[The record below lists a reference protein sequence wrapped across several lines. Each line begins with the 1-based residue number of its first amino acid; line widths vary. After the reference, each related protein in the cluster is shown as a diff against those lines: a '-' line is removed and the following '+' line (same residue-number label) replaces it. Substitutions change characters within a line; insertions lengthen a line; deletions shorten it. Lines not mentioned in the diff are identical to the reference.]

1 MQSDSIKFD
10 TEEIVDAAPVGKFQ
24 ILIWFLGTSVI
35 FIDGFN
41 IQVMGY
47 LMPKLVQTWHIS
59 HALIGP
65 IASSGLLGVFTG
77 YLILSPFAGRIGH
90 RRMMIW
96 CTLLVAFGTLA
107 TTLATDAYSMMALR
121 YLTGIALGA
130 SNPSA
135 VLIISDFA
143 PRRVRSTFV
152 TAGIVGVSLG
162 SMAAGLVAVAV
173 LHRFGWQGVLWVGG
187 LVPLVLTVV
196 LAALTPNTFDYLIN
210 RKHDQQTVLKLVK
223 RLNPTAHFSEG
234 TQFFTGTKL
243 QSASVSELFTRS
255 RVVGTIGIWISFSAN
270 LLVYY
275 FIQSWLTQLV
285 VQYGHS
291 QQVAVTATTVLML
304 GGVTSFL
311 LIGPL
316 MDRFSPYKVLG
327 FYFLVSGGTVALL
340 GSLLSGS
347 VALIMAAAFLVGLS
361 VSGLQKGMNAVSV
374 FYYPTALRATGL
386 GWGLGIGRLGA
397 VVGPT
402 LAGILMEA
410 HLSTPV
416 LFYWTAVPLVVA
428 SAAQFVMHKTYY
440 RGPRNVETPQRLVA
454 D

>member
-1 MQSDSIKFD
+1 MQSDSLKLD
-10 TEEIVDAAPVGKFQ
+10 TEEVVDAAPVGKFQ
-24 ILIWFLGTSVI
+24 ILVWFLGTSVI

-77 YLILSPFAGRIGH
+77 YLVLSPFAGRVGH

-96 CTLLVAFGTLA
+96 CTLLIGVGTLA
-107 TTLATDAYSMMALR
+107 TTLASGAYSMMVLR
-121 YLTGIALGA
+121 FLTGIALGA

-135 VLIISDFA
+135 VLMISDFA
-143 PRRVRSTFV
+143 PKRVRSTFV

-162 SMAAGLVAVAV
+162 SMAAGMVSVAV
-173 LHRFGWQGVLWVGG
+173 LGRYGWQGVLWVGG
-187 LVPLVLTVV
+187 LIPLVLTVV
-196 LAALTPNTFDYLIN
+196 LAVLAPNTFDFLLD
-210 RKHDQQTVLKLVK
+210 RKSDQDAALRLAK
-223 RLNPTAHFSEG
+223 RVNPTARFRTG
-234 TQFFTGTKL
+234 TQLFTGVKR
-243 QSASVSELFTRS
+243 QSASVSKLFTRT
-255 RVVGTIGIWISFSAN
+255 RIVGTLCIWVSFSAN

-275 FIQSWLTQLV
+275 FIQSWLTLIV

-291 QQVAVTATTVLML
+291 QQIAVTATTVLML

-311 LIGPL
+311 FIGPL
-316 MDRFSPYKVLG
+316 MDRFSPYKVLSA
-327 FYFLVSGGTVALL
+327 YFLVSGGTVALL
-340 GSLLSGS
+340 GSLLAGS
-347 VALIMAAAFLVGLS
+347 VPVIMASAFLVGLT
-361 VSGLQKGMNAVSV
+361 VSGLQKGMNAVCV
-374 FYYPTALRATGL
+374 YYYPTALRATGL

-402 LAGILMEA
+402 LAGILLQA

-416 LFYWTAVPLVVA
+416 LFYLTALPLLTA
-428 SAAQFVMHKTYY
+428 CAAQFLMHKTYY
-440 RGPRNVETPQRLVA
+440 QGPDDVGTAQSSFAE
-454 D
+454 

>member
-1 MQSDSIKFD
+1 MQSDSIKLD
-10 TEEIVDAAPVGKFQ
+10 TEEIVDAAPVRKFQ
-24 ILIWFLGTSVI
+24 ILIWALGTSVI

-77 YLILSPFAGRIGH
+77 YLVLSPFAGRIGH

-96 CTLLVAFGTLA
+96 CTLLVGIGTLA
-107 TTLATDAYSMMALR
+107 TTFASDAYSMMTLR

-135 VLIISDFA
+135 VLLISDFA
-143 PRRVRSTFV
+143 PKRVRSTFV

-162 SMAAGLVAVAV
+162 SMAAGMVAVAV
-173 LHRFGWQGVLWVGG
+173 LGRFGWQGVLWVGG
-187 LVPLVLTVV
+187 LIPLVLTVV
-196 LAALTPNTFDYLIN
+196 LSVLTPNTFDYLIN
-210 RKHDQQTVLKLVK
+210 RKRDQEGALKLAK
-223 RLNPTAHFSEG
+223 RLNPTAHFQAG
-234 TQFFTGTKL
+234 TQLFTGAKR

-255 RVVGTIGIWISFSAN
+255 RFVGTVSIWISFSAN

-275 FIQSWLTQLV
+275 FIQSWLTQIV

-291 QQVAVTATTVLML
+291 QQIAVTATTVLML

-316 MDRFSPYKVLG
+316 MDRFSPYKVLA
-327 FYFLVSGGTVALL
+327 FYFFVSGGTVALL
-340 GSLLSGS
+340 GSLLTGS
-347 VALIMAAAFLVGLS
+347 IAVIMASAFLVGLS
-361 VSGLQKGMNAVSV
+361 VSGLQKGMNAVCV
-374 FYYPTALRATGL
+374 FFYPT
-386 GWGLGIGRLGA
+386 
-397 VVGPT
+397 
-402 LAGILMEA
+402 
-410 HLSTPV
+410 
-416 LFYWTAVPLVVA
+416 
-428 SAAQFVMHKTYY
+428 
-440 RGPRNVETPQRLVA
+440 
-454 D
+454 